1 MQLNGYEKEHLD
13 ILRPFLPECMVLLKS
28 DGTFPLSAPEK
39 VALFGVGARH
49 TVKGGTGSGEVNS
62 RFFVTVEDG
71 LKNAGFEITSN
82 KWLSDFDSVL
92 LNAKDKFVRDIKSL
106 SKKIHVPAVY
116 LGMGAVMPS
125 PEYDLSLEGVGDL
138 AIYVLSRTSGEGND
152 RDFVKGDILLSDSE
166 KRDILA
172 LNSMYKKFLLVLN
185 VGGPVDLSEVFE
197 VKNILLMSQ
206 LGVESGDALADV
218 LLGKENPS
226 GKLSASWAFAS
237 DYAKIGDFGDRTDTR
252 YKEGVFVGYRY
263 YDTVGVKNR
272 FPFGY
277 GLSFTKFIMSATRIQ
292 AVNGIVDLTVRVRN
306 EGKYPGKEVLQL
318 YISCPDGELIKPY
331 QELAAFAK
339 TKKLNPGEEEEVKLS
354 FDMQDIASY
363 CERLAAFI
371 LEKGDYVLRL
381 GNCSTQTKPVAAL
394 RLGKTGITLRAKNLL
409 GKPDFSDYIPENP
422 APKSANSRVSL
433 VELNGL
439 SIPTVNV
446 EYSVD
451 EPVDPFVE
459 TLTDEQ
465 LAHINVG
472 AHDPKGGFLSV
483 IGGTSKRVAG
493 AAGET
498 TGLLEKDGFP
508 VIVMA
513 DGPAG
518 IRIAKDLAVDSDG
531 NQYPAGNPI
540 PESIEPYLGSG
551 ASMVLKLFGKKP
563 PRSAK
568 AANHYA
574 TAIPIGTAIAQS
586 FNTEL
591 ARACGDIVGAEM
603 EYFGINLWLA
613 PALNIQR
620 DIRCGRNFE
629 YFSEDPLL
637 SGKMAAS
644 LTLGVQSHKNCGV
657 TIKHFAANNQETN
670 RYGSNSLV
678 SERAMREIYLK
689 GFGICIRESHPA
701 ALMTSYNLL
710 NGVHTSERRGLIL
723 DILRREFGF
732 DGVVMTD
739 WIVTGMASKD
749 DKYPEADSARVAAA
763 GGDIFMPGRPEDFSG
778 ILSAMKKGTL
788 TREQLLVNASRVYK
802 MALSLNKQ

>member
-13 ILRPFLPECMVLLKS
+13 ILRPLLPECMVLLKS

-62 RFFVTVEDG
+62 RFFVTVEEG
-71 LKNAGFEITSN
+71 LENAGFEITSD
-82 KWLSDFDSVL
+82 KWLTDFDNVL
-92 LNAKDKFVRDIKSL
+92 VNAKEQFVKDIKAL

-125 PEYDLSLEGVGDL
+125 PEYDLPLEGVGEL

-152 RDFVKGDILLSDSE
+152 RDFVKGDILLNDSE

-172 LNSMYKKFLLVLN
+172 LNSLYKKFLLVLN
-185 VGGPVDLSEVFE
+185 VGGPVDLAGLSE

-206 LGVESGDALADV
+206 LGVESGAALADV

-237 DYAKIGDFGDRTDTR
+237 DYAKVGEFGDRTDTR
-252 YKEGVFVGYRY
+252 YKEGIYVGYRY
-263 YDTVGVKNR
+263 YDSVGVKNE

-277 GLSFTKFIMSATRIQ
+277 GLSFTKFSMSATRIQ
-292 AVNGIVDLTVRVRN
+292 AVNGVVNLTVRVRN
-306 EGKYPGKEVLQL
+306 EGKIAGKEVPQL
-318 YISCPDGELIKPY
+318 YISCPNGELDKPY

-339 TKKLNPGEEEEVKLS
+339 TKKLNPSEEEEVVLT
-354 FDMQDIASY
+354 FNMADVASY
-363 CERLAAFI
+363 SERAASFI
-371 LEKGDYVLRL
+371 LENGDYILRL
-381 GNCSTQTKPVAAL
+381 GNSSTNTNPVAVL
-394 RLGKTGITLRAKNLL
+394 RLSKTGVTLRAKNVL
-409 GKPDFSDYIPENP
+409 GKPDFADFKPENP
-422 APKSANSRVSL
+422 AKKEAPARISL

-446 EYSVD
+446 EYAVK
-451 EPVDPFVE
+451 EPVNPFVE
-459 TLTDEQ
+459 KLSDND

-483 IGGTSKRVAG
+483 IGGASKRVAG

-498 TGLLEKDGFP
+498 TGLFEKDGFP
-508 VIVMA
+508 VIVMS

-518 IRIAKDLAVDSDG
+518 IRISRDLVIDSDG
-531 NQYPAGNPI
+531 SQYSAGNPI
-540 PESIEPYLGSG
+540 PESIEPYLGGG
-551 ASMVLKLFGKKP
+551 ANLALKFFGKKP
-563 PRSAK
+563 PKTAK
-568 AANHYA
+568 PANHYA

-591 ARACGDIVGAEM
+591 AKACGDIVGAEM
-603 EYFGINLWLA
+603 EQFGINLWLA

-629 YFSEDPLL
+629 YYSEDPLL
-637 SGKMAAS
+637 SGKMAAAI
-644 LTLGVQSHKNCGV
+644 TLGVQAHKNCGV

-670 RYGSNSLV
+670 RYGSNSLA

-701 ALMTSYNLL
+701 AVMTSYNLL
-710 NGVHTSERRGLIL
+710 NGTHTSERWDLTQ

-732 DGVVMTD
+732 DGIVMTD
-739 WIVTGMASKD
+739 WVVSGMAAKG
-749 DKYPEADSARVAAA
+749 DKYPEADAGRVAAA
-763 GGDIFMPGRPEDFSG
+763 GGDIFMPGRPEDVAS
-778 ILSAMKKGTL
+778 ILSALKKGTL
-788 TREQLLVNASRVYK
+788 TREQLLVNASRVYE
-802 MALSLNKQ
+802 MALSLNK